1 MLAFAAPNFVLLQGL
16 IIGLGYGLLAVGL
29 VLIYRTNRVL
39 NFAQGQVGVI
49 AAVFL
54 VKLTADFKFEYWFAL
69 VLSIALAAA
78 VGALSE
84 LVLRR
89 LFSRPRVLVMV
100 ATIGLSQVLLALT
113 ALPFIRPHNLYKP
126 VPVPFDISF
135 TLGTTIFTPA
145 EVLTLIVAPIVALA
159 LAFAVRTT
167 TWGLSMRAMSE
178 NADSARLSGVWIR
191 RTSTLTWTVAGA
203 LSAFTAILN
212 APGQTSALTQVLS
225 PDLLLFALTAA
236 LVGAMINLTVAFVA
250 GIGVGVLYELL
261 QWNISS
267 TANQQLVLFI
277 VLLVVLVIRAR
288 ALRKDSRSGE
298 RSTWQH
304 GATTA
309 RATVDALRHRVS
321 VSGTWVAVV
330 GAVAL
335 PLVLSVG
342 NNYLFS
348 QVCIYAVIALSLTI
362 LTGWAGQVSLG
373 QFALAAVGALVAAH
387 LGGSFPL
394 PLLLAF
400 AGVVTALVAIV
411 VGLPA
416 LRMPGL
422 FLAVTTLAFA
432 IFMQEAVLATPCW
445 TVPGIHKTLCTGLP
459 NPAST
464 LIGRPT
470 LLGLSLQSQRSF
482 AWFSLGVLVLSILA
496 VRVWRDKG
504 VARRLVA
511 VRDNELGAAAMGIP
525 VLRTKLLAFGLSG
538 FMAGYAGACL
548 AFSTQR
554 FSTETFDPTISFTI
568 ISMVVIGG
576 LGSIPGAVLGALYL
590 EGLPSLFGSNATI
603 QFLTSGLGLIAFILY
618 LPGGLGELLRRFGD
632 VVTVGLRAMQDR
644 LSTAPSRCVTARG
657 GIGFRGGRHARPPG
671 RATGAR
677 GPRLVS
683 ELTGPAR
690 LTVEN
695 LGVTFGGIRAVDDV
709 SFTAEPGAIVG
720 LIGANGSGK
729 TTTLD
734 VVSGLVVPQRGT
746 VRLDGMDLAEYLPE
760 ERQRVGMVRS
770 FQDCRLFPELSV
782 LDVLLLCEDVKHE
795 VAVLPTT
802 LRLPWA
808 RRSEKKKQAAVDQVI
823 GAFGLERFRHHRTAE
838 LSTGTRRVVDL
849 ASIFLAVA
857 PPAPAR
863 RAHGRHRPARSRGVH
878 PAAAATP
885 PDRRHHHRPRRTRR
899 PAGLRALFPRGGH
912 GAGTGGGRWTIRRG
926 ARRPQSPGGVSWR
939 QRRGTRGVRTERGA
953 HRRDAGRWT
962 GGSG

>member
-1 MLAFAAPNFVLLQGL
+1 MLAFAAPNFVLLQGV

-84 LVLRR
+84 IVLRR
-89 LFSRPRVLVMV
+89 LFTRPRVLVMV

-113 ALPFIRPHNLYKP
+113 ALPFIRPKNLYKP

-135 TLGTTIFTPA
+135 TMGTTIFTPA

-159 LAFAVRTT
+159 LAIAVRSTS
-167 TWGLSMRAMSE
+167 WGLTMRAMSE

-212 APGQTSALTQVLS
+212 APGQTSALTEVLS

-261 QWNISS
+261 EWNISS
-267 TANQQLVLFI
+267 TANQQLVLFL
-277 VLLVVLVIRAR
+277 VLLVILVIRVR
-288 ALRKDSRSGE
+288 ALRKGSRGGE

-304 GATTA
+304 GAATT
-309 RATVDALRHRVS
+309 RAVDALRNRVS
-321 VSGTWVAVV
+321 VSGIWLATA

-335 PLVLSVG
+335 PLVLNVG

-348 QVCIYAVIALSLTI
+348 QVCIYAVIALSLTV

-373 QFALAAVGALVAAH
+373 QFGLVAVGALVAAH
-387 LGGSFPL
+387 LGGSVPL
-394 PLLLAF
+394 PLLLLY
-400 AGVVTALVAIV
+400 AGAITAVVAVI

-422 FLAVTTLAFA
+422 FLAVTTLGFA

-445 TVPGIHKTLCTGLP
+445 TVPGINKTVCTGLP

-470 LLGLSLQSQRSF
+470 LFGLSLQSQQSF

-525 VLRTKLLAFGLSG
+525 VLRTKLMAFGLSG

-554 FSTETFDPTISFTI
+554 FSTDTFDPTISFII

-576 LGSIPGAVLGALYL
+576 LGSISGAVLGALYL
-590 EGLPSLFGSNATI
+590 EGLPAVFGANPTI

-618 LPGGLGELLRRFGD
+618 LPGGLGELLHRLGD
-632 VVTVGLRAMQDR
+632 VVTIGLRAAQDR
-644 LSTAPSRCVTARG
+644 RSSRRPGAPLA
-657 GIGFRGGRHARPPG
+657 
-671 RATGAR
+671 GAS
-677 GPRLVS
+677 G
-683 ELTGPAR
+683 
-690 LTVEN
+690 
-695 LGVTFGGIRAVDDV
+695 DDV
-709 SFTAEPGAIVG
+709 LPPRQPEP
-720 LIGANGSGK
+720 L
-729 TTTLD
+729 
-734 VVSGLVVPQRGT
+734 
-746 VRLDGMDLAEYLPE
+746 LP
-760 ERQRVGMVRS
+760 G
-770 FQDCRLFPELSV
+770 
-782 LDVLLLCEDVKHE
+782 
-795 VAVLPTT
+795 
-802 LRLPWA
+802 
-808 RRSEKKKQAAVDQVI
+808 
-823 GAFGLERFRHHRTAE
+823 
-838 LSTGTRRVVDL
+838 VVD
-849 ASIFLAVA
+849 
-857 PPAPAR
+857 R
-863 RAHGRHRPARSRGVH
+863 
-878 PAAAATP
+878 
-885 PDRRHHHRPRRTRR
+885 
-899 PAGLRALFPRGGH
+899 
-912 GAGTGGGRWTIRRG
+912 
-926 ARRPQSPGGVSWR
+926 
-939 QRRGTRGVRTERGA
+939 
-953 HRRDAGRWT
+953 
-962 GGSG
+962 